1 MKIRNEDDDRLIVI
15 NEKEDGDGVEAILIE
30 GIEEVVLGL
39 ELAGEAV
46 VGLEGELFS
55 LLHMHGGL
63 KAGLEGVKNVA
74 TG

>member
-39 ELAGEAV
+39 ALAGEAV
-46 VGLEGELFS
+46 LGFEGELFS
-55 LLHMHGGL
+55 LFDMHSGL
-63 KAGLEGVKNVA
+63 GTGLEGVEDVVA
-74 TG
+74 G